1 MKRISLLAL
10 AAILSACGCAKPDN
24 QQQTAQAPL
33 LASVS
38 PANGAS
44 GIAINGTQNIVFS
57 YDQNIK
63 ASPAFEGFVSLSP
76 GGSIDKVNAYGK
88 DLTVTVS
95 GLEYETRYTISVADG
110 YVKGFRENQD
120 AAKGVSTSFT
130 TVEAPAP
137 PKELP
142 EPGVGSGGWE
152 NNTAAVLNMK
162 YGWNLGNTLDA
173 YNFTYNASL
182 SWEQMQQE
190 SWIWKS
196 TDRSTSAWETAWGQ
210 PLATREL
217 IHMFQQAGFGVIRV
231 PVTWAE
237 HIDAEGNVDEA
248 WMKRVEE
255 VVGYVLDEGLYCILN
270 VHHDTGTQGWLRA
283 SEAMYQ
289 KYKDVFANLWTQIA
303 LRFQDKG
310 EKLLFEGYN
319 EMLNM
324 NAAWSVNAGDPALPI
339 INKFAQLFVDTV
351 RATGGNNAHR
361 NLIVSTYAAST
372 VAGVLDDFVI
382 PVDSASDH
390 LIAEVHSYAPYRFAF
405 KQDDPKQQ
413 ISVFDEACERE
424 IQSIMQDIAT
434 KLMGK
439 GVPVIVGEY
448 GSDSSV
454 ATDTELGKQAAC
466 YVSTAK
472 QYGIC
477 CIYWMGLSDQQDR
490 SVPKWTKPIVKDA
503 ITAAWS
509 QTK

>member
-1 MKRISLLAL
+1 MKKLSLLILSAV
-10 AAILSACGCAKPDN
+10 LSACGCAKPAE
-24 QQQTAQAPL
+24 QQQSAQAPVL
-33 LASVS
+33 VSVA
-38 PANGAS
+38 PENGA
-44 GIAINGTQNIVFS
+44 GGVAIDGAQNIVFS

-63 ASPAFEGFVSLSP
+63 VHPSFEGSVSLSP
-76 GGSIDKVNAYGK
+76 SGTIDKVNAYGK

-95 GLEYETRYTISVADG
+95 GLQYETKYTISITDG

-120 AAKGVSTSFT
+120 AAKGVSTTFT
-130 TVEAPAP
+130 TVGAPAP
-137 PKELP
+137 PKDIP
-142 EPGVGSGGWE
+142 APGVGSGGWE

-162 YGWNLGNTLDA
+162 YGWNLGNTLDS
-173 YNFTYNASL
+173 YNFTYNSSL
-182 SWEQMQQE
+182 TWEQMQQE

-196 TDRSTSAWETAWGQ
+196 TDRSASAWETAWGQ

-217 IHMFQQAGFGVIRV
+217 IRMFKQAGFGVIRV

-248 WMKRVEE
+248 WMARVEE

-283 SEAMYQ
+283 DEAMYQ
-289 KYKDVFANLWTQIA
+289 KYKDVFARLWIQIA
-303 LRFQDKG
+303 ERFRDKG

-324 NAAWSVNAGDPALPI
+324 NAAWSVNGGDAALPVV
-339 INKFAQLFVDTV
+339 NKFAQLFVDTV

-361 NLIVSTYAAST
+361 NLIVSTYAGAT
-372 VAGVLDDFVI
+372 GAGVLEDFVI
-382 PVDSASDH
+382 PEDSASDH
-390 LIAEVHSYAPYRFAF
+390 LIAEVHSYAPYCFAF

-413 ISVFDEACERE
+413 ITVFDEACERE
-424 IQSIMQDIAT
+424 IQGIMQDIAT

-448 GSDSSV
+448 GSDSAV
-454 ATDTELGKQAAC
+454 ASDTELGKQAAC

-477 CIYWMGLSDQQDR
+477 CIYWMGLSDQKDR
-490 SVPKWTKPIVKDA
+490 AVPTWTKPLVKDA
-503 ITAAWS
+503 IIAAWN
-509 QTK
+509 K